1 MEKIKKLF
9 ATTKLRL
16 MLNLQKINLLIARE
30 RVIAKVINVKSE
42 MLFLRLKSA

>member
-9 ATTKLRL
+9 ATTMLRL

-30 RVIAKVINVKSE
+30 REIAKVINVKSE

>member
-1 MEKIKKLF
+1 
-9 ATTKLRL
+9 

-30 RVIAKVINVKSE
+30 REIAKVINVKSE

>member
-9 ATTKLRL
+9 VTTKLRL

-30 RVIAKVINVKSE
+30 REIAKVINVKSE

>member
-9 ATTKLRL
+9 VTTKLRL